1 MCRSVNELV
10 SWSVYHSHLCP
21 VLCLS
26 PSVSLF
32 TPSALVL
39 RAILPHS
46 VLVGSPVCCWR
57 LLSGLCLSV
66 PFPPSSC
73 LPRVNGS
80 VFFPLAEL
88 CSPVFCLS
96 CSAFQFCPF
105 LLLNKGQNFDS
116 WVLRA
121 AFVSCL
127 HPFMTKIR
135 LCSLWVTQNTHQ
147 FLQCDRIVNYKPSV
161 YHMIVCLLMMS
172 LYTRAL
178 Y

>member
-57 LLSGLCLSV
+57 LLLGLCLSV

-80 VFFPLAEL
+80 VFFPFPCLL
-88 CSPVFCLS
+88 PVLLS
-96 CSAFQFCPF
+96 LSVLPF
-105 LLLNKGQNFDS
+105 FLLNKGQNFDS

-147 FLQCDRIVNYKPSV
+147 FLQCDRIVNYKKSV
-161 YHMIVCLLMMS
+161 YHIVVCLLMVS